1 MPLLLA
7 LLLATS
13 FPSTNRT
20 SWMRPEAFR
29 LAIGMSRTAA
39 LAELETSGWKTKN
52 GADGNHVDV
61 DYADDKAV
69 TLEFNHDRLHAL
81 RFQLF
86 AILPESHDAFE
97 EEKSYLRKTLGQ
109 PRSNIKS
116 KTIVL
121 YDHTLPNVMVV
132 LSADPKSETGQKGLG
147 LLVVRYF
154 DPVPMR

>member
-1 MPLLLA
+1 MPLLLI
-7 LLLATS
+7 LLLTTA
-13 FPSTNRT
+13 FPSSNRT

-29 LAIGMSRTAA
+29 LAVGMSRSAA
-39 LAELETSGWKTKN
+39 LAELEASGWKTKN
-52 GADGNHVDV
+52 GADGKSVDV
-61 DYADDKAV
+61 DYADDKAL
-69 TLEFNHDRLHAL
+69 TLEFHHDRLHAL

-97 EEKSYLRKTLGQ
+97 EEKSYLRKTFGE
-109 PRSNIKS
+109 PKSKINS

-154 DPVPMR
+154 DPAPMR